1 MSHKIIGRPLSMLTE
16 QQIRGA
22 MKSTLSNKAAA
33 RYLNVSYPTYK
44 MYASMYTDKDS
55 NKTLFQLHLN
65 PSGRGIIKITESGS
79 KEPRLQDLLNK
90 GMSVESYSVDK
101 LKNRLLHEGL
111 LKHECSKCSFSEKR
125 VIDLKVPL
133 LLNFKNNIKS
143 DWTIVNLEMLCY
155 NCYFLYVGDIFNKK
169 QLKHIEDYSAPIAE
183 DSKVDWELDEFY
195 SKHFEELGL
204 TDSSN
209 DDGNE
214 YISRL

>member
-1 MSHKIIGRPLSMLTE
+1 MIGRPAAMLTE

-22 MKSTLSNKAAA
+22 MKSTLSNTAAA

-44 MYASMYTDKDS
+44 MYAKMYIDKET
-55 NKTLFQLHLN
+55 NKSLFELHLN
-65 PSGRGIIKITESGS
+65 PSGKGIIKITESGS
-79 KEPRLQDLLNK
+79 REPRLQDLLNR

-111 LKHECSKCSFSEKR
+111 LKHECTKCLFSERR
-125 VIDLKVPL
+125 VVDLKVPL

-143 DWTIVNLEMLCY
+143 DWRIANLEMLCY

-169 QLKHIEDYSAPIAE
+169 QLKQIEDYSAPVSE
-183 DSKVDWELDEFY
+183 DIKVDWELDEFY
-195 SKHFEELGL
+195 AKHFQELGL
-204 TDSSN
+204 TDEPN
-209 DDGNE
+209 DDGSE

>member
-1 MSHKIIGRPLSMLTE
+1 MSGRPAVMLTE

-44 MYASMYTDKDS
+44 MYSKMYIDKET
-55 NKTLFQLHLN
+55 NKSLFELHLN
-65 PSGRGIIKITESGS
+65 PSGRGIIKITEAGS
-79 KEPRLQDLLNK
+79 REPRLQDLLNK
-90 GMSVESYSVDK
+90 GMSIESYSVDK

-111 LKHECSKCSFSEKR
+111 LKHECNKCSFSEKR

-133 LLNFKNNIKS
+133 LINFKNNNKS
-143 DWTIVNLEMLCY
+143 DWTIINLEMLCY
-155 NCYFLYVGDIFNKK
+155 NCYFLYVDDIFNKK
-169 QLKHIEDYSAPIAE
+169 QLKHIEDYSAPVAE

-195 SKHFEELGL
+195 SKHFQELGL
-204 TDSSN
+204 TDSPN
-209 DDGNE
+209 DDGSE